1 MSILLLTMGPNL
13 SITAE
18 LPQARVGEPAE
29 AVFRA
34 VGAVGLVTWR
44 LVSSALP
51 AEWTTVLDIDGST
64 ASLSTGEA
72 LRQGAWPVTIFAAD
86 ASRNPVVRTFDVLI
100 LPELPT
106 GWLNLVDPWYVTPG
120 DAVEL
125 NLKELW

>member
-18 LPQARVGEPAE
+18 LPQSRVGEPAE
-29 AVFRA
+29 VVFRA
-34 VGAVGLVTWR
+34 VGAIGLVTWR

-51 AEWTTVLDIDGST
+51 AEWTTSLDIDGST

-72 LRQGAWPVTIFAAD
+72 LRQGSWPVTIFAAD

-106 GWLNLVDPWYVTPG
+106 GGLNLIDPWYAPPG
-120 DAVEL
+120 DQANL
-125 NLKELW
+125 NLTELW